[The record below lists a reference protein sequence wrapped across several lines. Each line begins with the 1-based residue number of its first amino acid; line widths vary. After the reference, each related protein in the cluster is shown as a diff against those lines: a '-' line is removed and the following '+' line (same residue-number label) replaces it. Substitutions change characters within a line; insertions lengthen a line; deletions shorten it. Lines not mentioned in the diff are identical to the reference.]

1 MTKSYDCP
9 NCGANVHDDGESDI
23 VSCRFC
29 GTDVT
34 IPRMRRPFSR
44 RELELERD
52 QLRARD
58 AEWTTRIQQAGK
70 RGPADFLSPP
80 IGCCGLYF
88 ALFVIGSLTLSA
100 MGFKESTPHMRAVAA
115 IAICAAII
123 GSLAI
128 AWRREAQ
135 RKNRIASLEEERNA
149 DRHLREKRL
158 REVEGRLESLDD

>member
-9 NCGANVHDDGESDI
+9 NCGANVRDDGESDV

-29 GTDVT
+29 GSDVA
-34 IPRMRRPFSR
+34 IPRLRRATSR

-58 AEWTTRIQQAGK
+58 AEWSTRIQTAGK
-70 RGPADFLSPP
+70 HGPADFLAPP

-88 ALFVIGSLTLSA
+88 GLFVIGSLTLTA
-100 MGFKESTPHMRAVAA
+100 MGLKESSPHMRVVAVIA
-115 IAICAAII
+115 IAAALIGAVLII
-123 GSLAI
+123 
-128 AWRREAQ
+128 WRREVA
-135 RKNRIASLEEERNA
+135 RKKRVASLEEERNA

-158 REVEGRLESLDD
+158 REVESQLSSIDD